1 MTSED
6 SRFVENH
13 KEYMDIFH
21 VFSRSRRE
29 QRKVWVE
36 NDLVP
41 KIRDAFTQDNRSPK
55 SEFSVLAVGSND
67 GSFDCLLIKAM
78 LSHMKELLEGR
89 QIIYTVVEPNSIAI
103 DEFKLKV
110 SLQDGVFRNVKFN
123 WVNKGMQEFL
133 ENEETE
139 RYDLIHFMQ
148 VLYYAENEEEILKTA
163 YEKFLAS
170 PGCIVVAVGN
180 EGDVWDIW
188 EGIIKV
194 FKMRI
199 PTMMNNLT
207 NIELSEIC
215 KRNRWAYEIFG
226 TTTHLEITEMFNEG
240 DPVGEAILKFFLHIN
255 ENPKEVLGEEL
266 MSEIIEFFRSMS
278 WEKVKDGKK
287 CLFAKEVEG
296 ILLAYKRS

>member
-1 MTSED
+1 MTNED

-13 KEYMDIFH
+13 KEYMNIFH

-41 KIRDAFTQDNRSPK
+41 KIRDAFTQDNRTPK
-55 SEFSVLAVGSND
+55 SQFSVLAVGSND

-110 SLQDGVFRNVKFN
+110 SMQDGVFRSVKFN

-133 ENEETE
+133 ENEETK

-148 VLYYAENEEEILKTA
+148 VLYYAENEEDVLKAA

-170 PGCIVVAVGN
+170 LGCIVVAVGT
-180 EGDVWDIW
+180 EGDVWDVW
-188 EGIIKV
+188 EGLAKS

-199 PTMMNNLT
+199 PSILKNLSNT
-207 NIELSEIC
+207 EISEIF
-215 KRNRWAYEIFG
+215 KRNGWAYELFDA
-226 TTTHLEITEMFNEG
+226 TTHMEITEMFNEG
-240 DPVGEAILKFFLHIN
+240 DPVGEATLKFFLHIN
-255 ENPKEVLGEEL
+255 ENPQEMLGEEL
-266 MSEIIEFFRSMS
+266 MSEIMEFFRKIS
-278 WEKVKDGKK
+278 WEKVKDTKK
-287 CLFAKEVEG
+287 RLFVKEVEG
-296 ILLAYKRS
+296 ISLTYKRT

>member
-6 SRFVENH
+6 CRFVENH

-41 KIRDAFTQDNRSPK
+41 KIRDAFIQDNRTPK
-55 SEFSVLAVGSND
+55 SEFSVLAIGSND

-78 LSHMKELLEGR
+78 LSHMKGLLEGR

-110 SLQDGVFRNVKFN
+110 SLQDGIFRNVKFN

-133 ENEETE
+133 EAEDAE

-148 VLYYAENEEEILKTA
+148 VLYYAEDEEEVLKIA

-170 PGCIVVAVGN
+170 PGCIVVAVGS
-180 EGDVWDIW
+180 EDDVWGDL
-188 EGIIKV
+188 IKS
-194 FKMRI
+194 FKMKI
-199 PTMMNNLT
+199 PSMLKNLSNT
-207 NIELSEIC
+207 EISEIC
-215 KRNRWAYEIFG
+215 KRNGWAYEVFG

-240 DPVGEAILKFFLHIN
+240 DPIGEAILKFFLHIN
-255 ENPKEVLGEEL
+255 ENPKEMLGEEL
-266 MSEIIEFFRSMS
+266 MSEIIEFFRRMS
-278 WEKVKDGKK
+278 WEKVKDIRK
-287 CLFAKEVEG
+287 CLLVKEVEG
-296 ILLAYKRS
+296 ISLTYKRT